1 MYHRL
6 LSLCLLFAR
15 SWAQDAS
22 PIVDLGYAKYQGA
35 FSSSTNITRFRGI
48 RYAAPPIGEI
58 QHPPIVDASILD
70 IGQNATMLGPACITV
85 ISNGIGDTNP
95 YTGYTFSAAPTT
107 SLTVKREEADGY
119 SEDCLSLNV
128 YIPGQLVPGNFTDLL
143 PVLVFIHGGG
153 YARGNGSLPGDDLI
167 RGSGYSVLTVILQYR
182 LGLFG
187 FLAGQAVKDDGA
199 LNAGLLDQQ
208 YALRWVQTH
217 IEKFGGDP
225 ERVTIW
231 GESAGAGSVLQHV
244 VANDGK
250 TSPALFRGAIT
261 SSTFLPSQYACND
274 AIPEQLY
281 SEVVTR
287 ANCSSSKD
295 ALSCLRQIDT
305 ATLEAINIA
314 VIIRGFYGTFVF
326 NPVVDGTFITQRP
339 SEALR
344 QRKLNG
350 DMLYAVTNANEGLLY
365 VDANIADTAVVAD
378 YLTQLYPKLS
388 DSSVQAGAALYAHA
402 GLGSAFDQVVA
413 IMSESVFV
421 CPSYFLLQAF
431 DGSAFKA
438 EFAIPPAT
446 HGLDVLFYFPSLM
459 NGPPYTNTDFI
470 TAFAASFPGF
480 ASTLN
485 PADTFET
492 TIIPAWDR
500 YKLKGRKIE
509 MIFNRTEDG
518 EPFIE
523 PFSTSASLLRRCAF
537 WESVAAQTGQ

>member
-6 LSLCLLFAR
+6 LAFCLLVAQG

-48 RYAAPPIGEI
+48 RYAAPPIGALRWREP
-58 QHPPIVDASILD
+58 QAPVEMSEV
-70 IGQNATMLGPACITV
+70 QNATMFGPACPATN
-85 ISNGIGDTNP
+85 NGVSDTNP
-95 YTGYTFSAAPTT
+95 YKGGNVSVAPAT
-107 SLTVKREEADGY
+107 SSKVKRDDADGI
-119 SEDCLSLNV
+119 SEDCLSLSV
-128 YIPGQLVPGNFTDLL
+128 YIPGQLVPGNVTDRL

-167 RGSGYSVLTVILQYR
+167 RGSGYSVLTVIIQYR

-225 ERVTIW
+225 AQVTIW

-244 VANDGK
+244 VANDGR
-250 TSPALFRGAIT
+250 TSPALFTGAIT
-261 SSTFLPSQYACND
+261 SSTFLTSQYAYNH
-274 AIPEQLY
+274 AISEQLY

-287 ANCSSSKD
+287 ANCSSSED
-295 ALSCLRQIDT
+295 ALNCLRHVDT
-305 ATLEAINIA
+305 AILQA
-314 VIIRGFYGTFVF
+314 VNNAVVNRAFYGTFVF

-350 DMLYAVTNANEGLLY
+350 DMLYAVTNAHEGLLY
-365 VDANIADTAVVAD
+365 ADPNISDSTV
-378 YLTQLYPKLS
+378 YLRELFPTLS
-388 DSSVQAGAALYAHA
+388 DKSVKAGAAVYSHA
-402 GLGSAFDQVVA
+402 GLGSAHDQIVA
-413 IMSESVFV
+413 IVSESLIV
-421 CPSYFLLQAF
+421 CPSYFLLKAF
-431 DGSAFKA
+431 DGNAFKA
-438 EFAIPPAT
+438 EFAIPPAI
-446 HGLDVLFYFPSLM
+446 HGLDVVFYFPSLL
-459 NGPPYTNTDFI
+459 NGPPYNNTDFV

-480 ASTLN
+480 AKTLN
-485 PADTFET
+485 PADTFKP

-500 YKLKGRKIE
+500 YKLEGKKTE
-509 MIFNRTEDG
+509 MMFNKTEDG
-518 EPFIE
+518 EPLIE
-523 PFSTSASLLRRCAF
+523 PFCTSASLLERCAF
-537 WESVAAQTGQ
+537 WESVAAQTGM